1 MSDLDS
7 ISLDYLLVADSAD
20 VVNGKLY
27 LLGGGWDSLK
37 VPQLPGPPAVPF
49 SVAVGIDV
57 PWSLTNQKLRFSV
70 DVLDADGGEV
80 VQLVGGE
87 FEVGRPPGLR
97 AGTPQRFQSRSHTAA
112 VRLAGAIRH
121 PLLCRRCGTRS
132 YGNRGLL
139 GARRRVTR
147 SEATRMGRAV

>member
-1 MSDLDS
+1 MTAAEEGQTVSDPDN

-27 LLGGGWDSLK
+27 LLGGGWDNLK
-37 VPQLPGPPAVPF
+37 VPHLPGPPTVPF

-80 VQLVGGE
+80 VELVGGE

-97 AGTPQRFQSRSHTAA
+97 AGTPQRFQLTVPAQPQFGVPGRYVIRCSVNGVELGHTAIEVSSA
-112 VRLAGAIRH
+112 QAG
-121 PLLCRRCGTRS
+121 S
-132 YGNRGLL
+132 
-139 GARRRVTR
+139 
-147 SEATRMGRAV
+147 